1 MIAPFSKK
9 PLSLT
14 LQGITT
20 DDKDLSVSVARCYPE
35 ANRTLIEK
43 KKKVD
48 MIRTVTL
55 PHLELFGISDG
66 LELRVSA
73 VCLTSQEDHPFQFQ
87 DKKTG
92 FSTSRRW

>member
-20 DDKDLSVSVARCYPE
+20 DDKDLSVSVARCYRE

-43 KKKVD
+43 KKKKGRYD
-48 MIRTVTL
+48 SHSDVT
-55 PHLELFGISDG
+55 
-66 LELRVSA
+66 
-73 VCLTSQEDHPFQFQ
+73 
-87 DKKTG
+87 
-92 FSTSRRW
+92 TSRVIWYLGWT